1 MPPLVAVLNGPNLN
15 MLGLRQPAI
24 YGSVTLDDVEQVC
37 AQAGERHGMAID
49 FRQTNGEGGNGRIA
63 PRPGAGER
71 RADRQCARLS
81 RTRRHHEVLLDM
93 TLTAMA
99 ATTAGYETDLPDVL
113 DRICVLTRAEIERR
127 RQETPLKVLEARLRD
142 RSPEDRPRGF
152 AAALLAA
159 TAERR
164 PGLIAELKRA
174 SPSAGL
180 IRPDF
185 DPAGIARLYER
196 AGASCLSVLT
206 EGPSFLGSL
215 DDLRRARAATSLP
228 VLRKDFILDPWQVYE
243 SRVAGADCILLIM
256 AALSD
261 AEAHEMLQIARA
273 IDLDVLVEVHD
284 APELQ
289 RALALDTPL
298 IGINNRNLRTLKTDI
313 ETTVALAPTLP
324 PDRIAVAESGIASH
338 AEIERLSAAG
348 ASCFLVGES
357 LLRQPDIEAATR
369 ALLGA

>member
-1 MPPLVAVLNGPNLN
+1 
-15 MLGLRQPAI
+15 
-24 YGSVTLDDVEQVC
+24 
-37 AQAGERHGMAID
+37 
-49 FRQTNGEGGNGRIA
+49 
-63 PRPGAGER
+63 
-71 RADRQCARLS
+71 
-81 RTRRHHEVLLDM
+81 
-93 TLTAMA
+93 MA
-99 ATTAGYETDLPDVL
+99 ASPLPDVL
-113 DRICVLTRAEIERR
+113 ERICAQTLAEVERR
-127 RQETPLKVLEARLRD
+127 RLDTPLKALEAKLRE

-152 AAALLAA
+152 AAALLQA

-185 DPAGIARLYER
+185 DPVAIARDYER

-215 DDLRRARAATSLP
+215 DDLKKARAATALP

-243 SRVAGADCILLIM
+243 SRCAGADCILLIM
-256 AALSD
+256 AALTD
-261 AEAHEMLQIARA
+261 ERAHEMLQIARA

-284 APELQ
+284 ADELQ

-298 IGINNRNLRTLKTDI
+298 IGINNRNLRTLVTDLD
-313 ETTVALAPTLP
+313 TTLTLAPTLP
-324 PDRIAVAESGIASH
+324 PDRIAVAESGIATH
-338 AEIERLSAAG
+338 ADIRHLAGAG

-369 ALLGA
+369 ALLGT

>member
-1 MPPLVAVLNGPNLN
+1 
-15 MLGLRQPAI
+15 
-24 YGSVTLDDVEQVC
+24 
-37 AQAGERHGMAID
+37 
-49 FRQTNGEGGNGRIA
+49 
-63 PRPGAGER
+63 
-71 RADRQCARLS
+71 
-81 RTRRHHEVLLDM
+81 M
-93 TLTAMA
+93 TPTAMA
-99 ATTAGYETDLPDVL
+99 ASPLPDVL
-113 DRICVLTRAEIERR
+113 ERICAQTLAEVERR
-127 RQETPLKVLEARLRD
+127 RLDTPLKALEAKLRE

-152 AAALLAA
+152 AAALLQA

-185 DPAGIARLYER
+185 DPVAIARDYER

-215 DDLRRARAATSLP
+215 DDLKKARAATALP

-243 SRVAGADCILLIM
+243 SRCAGADCILLIM
-256 AALSD
+256 AALTD
-261 AEAHEMLQIARA
+261 ERAHEMLQIARA

-284 APELQ
+284 ADELQ

-298 IGINNRNLRTLKTDI
+298 IGINNRNLRTLVTDLD
-313 ETTVALAPTLP
+313 TTLTLAPTLP
-324 PDRIAVAESGIASH
+324 PDRIAVAESGIATH
-338 AEIERLSAAG
+338 ADIRHLAGAG

-369 ALLGA
+369 ALLGT